1 MKNPPKSTDKKDL
14 IKQVNWEKVGVYI
27 AIITLIV
34 LFATKVNELSERIS
48 KLEGKLE
55 ILIERK

>member
-1 MKNPPKSTDKKDL
+1 MKNTTKKTDKKDL

-34 LFATKVNELSERIS
+34 LFATKVNELSERIAN
-48 KLEGKLE
+48 LEGKLE
-55 ILIERK
+55 ILIEKK